1 MTVLVIYPKTYKHG
15 ILLYSQ
21 KPPFRD
27 KIQHHALLLLL
38 LPFQS
43 DKLAG
48 EMKCNEDVHS
58 LPSQLI
64 RPVKRHGLLAHAAI
78 TSHIFLIQL

>member
-1 MTVLVIYPKTYKHG
+1 MGFMAVLVIYPKTYKYG

-21 KPPFRD
+21 KPLFRD
-27 KIQHHALLLLL
+27 KIQHPALILLL

-43 DKLAG
+43 DKLVR
-48 EMKCNEDVHS
+48 EMKCSEDVHS

-64 RPVKRHGLLAHAAI
+64 RPC
-78 TSHIFLIQL
+78 